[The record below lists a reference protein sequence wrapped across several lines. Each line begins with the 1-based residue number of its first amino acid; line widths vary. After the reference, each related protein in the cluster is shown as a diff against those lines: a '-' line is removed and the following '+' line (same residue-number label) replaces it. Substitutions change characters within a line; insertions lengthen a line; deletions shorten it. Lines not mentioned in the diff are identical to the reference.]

1 MVFLH
6 VHERRVMIRPA
17 VAVPV
22 SADMDIRNILLVFRD
37 PVFCFLGKFLQNV
50 LVISF
55 PVYEAD
61 VSFPA
66 LCFQPFLQLLQ
77 LPQLHRLPNM
87 KSDSRLLQQF
97 RQFGPYPLIQPCQF
111 FYLTLRS
118 VYKEL
123 HADRETGC

>member
-55 PVYEAD
+55 SVYEAD

-66 LCFQPFLQLLQ
+66 LCFQPLPQLLQLLQ
-77 LPQLHRLPNM
+77 LYCLAYM
-87 KSDSRLLQQF
+87 KTDS
-97 RQFGPYPLIQPCQF
+97 
-111 FYLTLRS
+111 
-118 VYKEL
+118 
-123 HADRETGC
+123 